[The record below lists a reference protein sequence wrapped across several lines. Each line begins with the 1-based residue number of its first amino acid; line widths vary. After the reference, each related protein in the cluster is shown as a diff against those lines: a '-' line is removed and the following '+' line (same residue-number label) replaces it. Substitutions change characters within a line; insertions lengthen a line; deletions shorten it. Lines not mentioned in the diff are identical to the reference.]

1 MSSYARDS
9 ENLQKNAGGYSEYRK
24 QNKWGTHKKN
34 AVGIDKLKESTTD
47 ESGKRQGGFDWEGHQ
62 MGSGADELNYRMNNK
77 GSVSMDDIKD
87 INSFGGKADK
97 DGVVKVQNGADYK
110 AGGDNLWRDV
120 QDMNETG
127 NYKFDDDVT
136 SWAQEKRNTWDKKKG
151 EETAVKQA
159 KQAAE
164 KNDLDN
170 RRNKARMAGEAFGS
184 SEEQA
189 QKNKA
194 DDARAKDLGPDEEKK
209 LNDSRASE
217 ESERKGL
224 ADLVEKRKSGANLTC
239 AERRRLKMEPG
250 PNCGAG
256 NAKNKANTY
265 QQNQQ

>member
-1 MSSYARDS
+1 MSYARDA
-9 ENLQKNAGGYSEYRK
+9 ENIKKNEEAYGKFRD
-24 QNKWGTHKKN
+24 QNKYGTHKKD
-34 AVGIDKLKESTTD
+34 AVGLDQLKQDTTD
-47 ESGKRQGGFDWEGHQ
+47 QDGSRIGKFDQVGHQ
-62 MGSGADELNYRMNNK
+62 VGSGADELNYRMNNK

-136 SWAQEKRNTWDKKKG
+136 SWAQGKRNAWDKKKG
-151 EETAVKQA
+151 EETAGKQA

-194 DDARAKDLGPDEEKK
+194 DDERAKRLGPDEVKK

-217 ESERKGL
+217 EGEREELK
-224 ADLVEKRKSGANLTC
+224 ALVQKRKNGANLTC

-250 PNCGAG
+250 PNCGAA
-256 NAKNKANTY
+256 NAKNKANTF
-265 QQNQQ
+265 QQNR